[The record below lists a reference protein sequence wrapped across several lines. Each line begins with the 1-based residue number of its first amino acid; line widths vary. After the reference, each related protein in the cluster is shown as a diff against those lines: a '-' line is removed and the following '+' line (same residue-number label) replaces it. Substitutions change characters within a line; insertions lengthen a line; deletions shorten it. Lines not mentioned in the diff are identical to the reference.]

1 MKNNTTVWE
10 ICGMGHSNV
19 RQENTG
25 IQMNEKEK
33 DFYQKLRRQA
43 NSWLEKNLHQDKRWT
58 EFVLL
63 APDIFHLLTRLV
75 MDEEVPRSKKV
86 KLGIAI
92 AYFISPVDLLPEA
105 LLGPIGYLDDVA
117 LAAYVLNDII
127 NDVDPQIIIRNW
139 AGDHDILNLVKTIL
153 LNSDRILGSGLWK
166 KIKNRI

>member
-1 MKNNTTVWE
+1 
-10 ICGMGHSNV
+10 
-19 RQENTG
+19 
-25 IQMNEKEK
+25 MNEKEK

-105 LLGPIGYLDDVA
+105 LLGPIGYLDDVT

-153 LNSDRILGSGLWK
+153 LNSDRMLGSGLWK

>member
-1 MKNNTTVWE
+1 
-10 ICGMGHSNV
+10 
-19 RQENTG
+19 
-25 IQMNEKEK
+25 MNEKEK
-33 DFYQKLRRQA
+33 DFYQKLRRRA
-43 NSWLEKNLHQDKRWT
+43 NSWLEKNLRQDKRWT

-139 AGDHDILNLVKTIL
+139 AGDQDILNLVKTIL
-153 LNSDRILGSGLWK
+153 LNSDRMLGSGLWK